1 MFITW
6 KEGNHLERRKKKKTP
21 IWLAL
26 LGLGVIIQVNLIFSH
41 SAPVFSATRFIQ
53 SLSGEAQPS
62 TAQPVEKQGNVQ
74 TNLKASETAKSEKF
88 TASTAVESVLPL
100 GKMVAKVS
108 SSTKTVYLTFD
119 DGPNQHTM
127 QIVSILD
134 KYGIK
139 GTFFWIGE
147 NVKDEYV
154 PIARQMLDEG
164 HVIGTHTMHHTA
176 MKHKPL
182 KEQESIIRETTDFIS
197 KKIGAP
203 IVYFRP
209 PYGSVDKN
217 TSIAA
222 MENKQTL
229 IYWETDSEDWK
240 YPRNPG
246 KILANIARE
255 TKPGGII
262 LMHEKPQTVALLP
275 QIIENLK
282 KEGYNLAPLPAPRL
296 VEPGKQDQLIQPV
309 QQQTEPA
316 KTKS

>member
-1 MFITW
+1 MD
-6 KEGNHLERRKKKKTP
+6 RPKKKKTL

-26 LGLGVIIQVNLIFSH
+26 LGLGAIIQVNLIFSH
-41 SAPVFSATRFIQ
+41 SAPVFSATSLIQ
-53 SLSGEAQPS
+53 SISGEAQPS
-62 TAQPVEKQGNVQ
+62 TVQPGTKQANERSKATETEAQKNVK
-74 TNLKASETAKSEKF
+74 LTAL
-88 TASTAVESVLPL
+88 TAVESVLPL
-100 GKMVAKVS
+100 GKMVAKVPAP
-108 SSTKTVYLTFD
+108 TKTAYLTFD
-119 DGPNQHTM
+119 DGPNQHTKE
-127 QIVSILD
+127 IVYILD
-134 KYGIK
+134 KNGIR
-139 GTFFWIGE
+139 GSFFWIGE

-154 PIARQMLDEG
+154 PIARQMIEEG

-182 KEQESIIRETTDFIS
+182 SEQESIIKETTVFIS

-240 YPRNPG
+240 YPHNPQ
-246 KILANIARE
+246 KILSNIARE
-255 TKPGGII
+255 IKPGGII

-275 QIIENLK
+275 QIIQNLK
-282 KEGYNLAPLPAPRL
+282 KEGYTLAPLPEPRL
-296 VEPGKQDQLIQPV
+296 VEPGKQDQLTQPV
-309 QQQTEPA
+309 QQQAEPA